1 MPNCDHIGPE
11 QVIEWGEQLLR
22 ERRVPESQ
30 WNGARFSWRG
40 NVDATTSVHV
50 EVLREQDDWRVTQ
63 LERRRNAPIDDA
75 ESGYRALSVP
85 Q

>member
-1 MPNCDHIGPE
+1 MPNCDHVGPE

-22 ERRVPESQ
+22 ERNVPEAH

-50 EVLREQDDWRVTQ
+50 EVLRESDDWRVTQ
-63 LERRRNAPIDDA
+63 LQRRRGETVADE
-75 ESGYRALSVP
+75 ESGYRALHVP
-85 Q
+85 S